1 MTRRKRVGGMGLP
14 QYKEVGWTDNT
25 LDSLVN
31 MLYKKIN
38 GSKRRPKKIEI
49 KIVEGRVEIYV
60 DGKKLGYNSNYII
73 KIKDF
78 KAYKVISI
86 KIAVNTLQLH
96 HGKITKKS
104 IKERIENI
112 IKEFEREE
120 SIKNRDSYLKTAGL
134 NVNELYKDLV
144 RKNNQDIKNS
154 RNTNN
159 DREKED
165 EGYDFGR

>member
-31 MLYKKIN
+31 MLYKIIN

-60 DGKKLGYNSNYII
+60 DGKKFRYSSKYII

-78 KAYKVISI
+78 KKYNII
-86 KIAVNTLQLH
+86 NIPIAVNTLQLH

-112 IKEFEREE
+112 IREFERKEKKKAIRILNNLE
-120 SIKNRDSYLKTAGL
+120 KTHKDKWKKGKNIG
-134 NVNELYKDLV
+134 
-144 RKNNQDIKNS
+144 

-159 DREKED
+159 EKEED
-165 EGYDFGR
+165 GFEFGG

>member
-1 MTRRKRVGGMGLP
+1 MTVRGMGLP

-31 MLYKKIN
+31 MLYKIIN

-60 DGKKLGYNSNYII
+60 DGKKFRYSSKYII

-78 KAYKVISI
+78 KEYKVISI
-86 KIAVNTLQLH
+86 KIEVNTLQLH

-112 IKEFEREE
+112 IREFEREE
-120 SIKNRDSYLKTAGL
+120 KKKAIRILHDLEKTHKDKWKKGKNIG
-134 NVNELYKDLV
+134 
-144 RKNNQDIKNS
+144 

-159 DREKED
+159 EKEED
-165 EGYDFGR
+165 GFEFGG

>member
-1 MTRRKRVGGMGLP
+1 MGLP

-25 LDSLVN
+25 LDRLVN
-31 MLYKKIN
+31 MLYKIIN

-49 KIVEGRVEIYV
+49 KIVDGRVEIYV
-60 DGKKLGYNSNYII
+60 DGKKFRYSSKYII

-78 KAYKVISI
+78 KEYKVISI
-86 KIAVNTLQLH
+86 KIEVNTLQLH

-104 IKERIENI
+104 IKERIENK

-120 SIKNRDSYLKTAGL
+120 KKKAIRILNNLEKTHKDKWKKGKNIG
-134 NVNELYKDLV
+134 
-144 RKNNQDIKNS
+144 

-159 DREKED
+159 DTEKEED
-165 EGYDFGR
+165 GFEFGR